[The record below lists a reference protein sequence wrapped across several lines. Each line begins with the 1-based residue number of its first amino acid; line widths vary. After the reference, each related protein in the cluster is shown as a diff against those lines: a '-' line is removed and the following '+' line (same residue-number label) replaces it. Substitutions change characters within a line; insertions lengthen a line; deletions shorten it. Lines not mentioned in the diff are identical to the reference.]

1 MCVGVVPTAHQH
13 GVEDSR
19 LLLPLALR
27 HHLPLPAAGEV
38 GALGHAAHAGL
49 GAGGAVSGTLC
60 PPLPL
65 PPPPRP
71 PSSHPEADV
80 AEQVEVLGVHAEVL
94 HDLGV
99 VHVVGEV
106 LRDGEVAEAHHLL
119 GGVDDDGAVDA
130 GTAILGA
137 LLWEWG
143 MVQWWPR
150 ERRGRMAGADEV
162 LLFMEPLPSVSPRGS
177 HCGWLPLHQP
187 PLTPEGH
194 RADPKQDTWPAG
206 FTSNLQRPP
215 MSPVLSKQMG
225 SSPSCRQALM
235 AHSPLLPPPMMAT
248 FFAMLRST
256 TGSLPGDSVGQRG

>member
-49 GAGGAVSGTLC
+49 GAGEAVSGTLC

-143 MVQWWPR
+143 MVQWWP
-150 ERRGRMAGADEV
+150 GTAG
-162 LLFMEPLPSVSPRGS
+162 LPACSAW
-177 HCGWLPLHQP
+177 HLPCECRIKPQVVVAP
-187 PLTPEGH
+187 I
-194 RADPKQDTWPAG
+194 PAPS
-206 FTSNLQRPP
+206 TLPWVRPP
-215 MSPVLSKQMG
+215 PQK
-225 SSPSCRQALM
+225 
-235 AHSPLLPPPMMAT
+235 
-248 FFAMLRST
+248 
-256 TGSLPGDSVGQRG
+256 TGKR